1 MPQNYDAILFDMDGL
16 MIDTERIS
24 MESWRRAADELDMP
38 LSDQLLLD
46 MVGLSMR
53 RCTEFLSERLGSQDG
68 AVALQ
73 NVGRRHYWQMLEHE
87 EIPLKTGIEALL
99 DWVDAQALPRAVAT
113 STQRQLANIKLGRTG
128 LSRYF
133 DTVVAGDEVAHT
145 KPAPDVYLAAAR
157 KLGVDPL
164 RCVVL
169 EDSIYGLHAGVAA
182 GMRVILVPDLVT
194 PPADQTHQ
202 ALAVCKDLHQALD
215 VLRQLA

>member
-1 MPQNYDAILFDMDGL
+1 MPQSYDAILFDMDGL

-24 MESWRRAADELDMP
+24 MESWRRAADELDMA

-53 RCTEFLSERLGSQDG
+53 RCTEFLSQRLDSHDN

-87 EIPLKTGIEALL
+87 DIPLKTGIEALL
-99 DWVDAQALPRAVAT
+99 DWADAQALPRAVAT
-113 STQRQLANIKLGRTG
+113 STQRQLADIKLGRTG

-194 PPADQTHQ
+194 PPADQTHH
-202 ALAVCKDLHQALD
+202 ALAVCQDLHQALD
-215 VLRQLA
+215 VLQQLA

>member
-24 MESWRRAADELDMP
+24 MESWRRAADELDMT

-53 RCTEFLSERLGSQDG
+53 RCTEFLSERLGSH

-87 EIPLKTGIEALL
+87 EIPLKRGIEALL
-99 DWVDAQALPRAVAT
+99 DWVREQKLPRAVAT
-113 STQRQLANIKLGRTG
+113 STQRQLADIKLGRTG
-128 LSRYF
+128 LASYF
-133 DTVVAGDEVAHT
+133 DTVVAGDEVARP
-145 KPAPDVYLAAAR
+145 PAPDVYLAAAR

-194 PPADQTHQ
+194 PPATRPITRWRYAGPHQ
-202 ALAVCKDLHQALD
+202 ALE
-215 VLRQLA
+215 VLQQLA

>member
-24 MESWRRAADELDMP
+24 MESWRRAADELDMT

-53 RCTEFLSERLGSQDG
+53 RCTEFLSERLGSQDH

-87 EIPLKTGIEALL
+87 EIPLKPGIEALL
-99 DWVDAQALPRAVAT
+99 DWVREQKLPRAVAT
-113 STQRQLANIKLGRTG
+113 STQRQLADIKLGRTG
-128 LSRYF
+128 LASYF

-157 KLGVDPL
+157 KLGIDPL

-194 PPADQTHQ
+194 PPADQTHH
-202 ALAVCKDLHQALD
+202 ALAVCQDLHQALE
-215 VLRQLA
+215 VLQQLA

>member
-24 MESWRRAADELDMP
+24 MESWRRAADELDMA

-53 RCTEFLSERLGSQDG
+53 RCTEFLSERLGSQDD

-73 NVGRRHYWQMLEHE
+73 NVGRKHYWQMLEHE
-87 EIPLKTGIEALL
+87 EIPLKRGIEALL
-99 DWVDAQALPRAVAT
+99 DWALAQSLPRAVAT
-113 STQRQLANIKLGRTG
+113 STQRQLADIKLGRTG

>member
-1 MPQNYDAILFDMDGL
+1 MPQNYDAILLDMDGL

-24 MESWRRAADELDMP
+24 MESWRRAADELDMT

-53 RCTEFLSERLGSQDG
+53 RCTEFLSEKLGNQDD

-87 EIPLKTGIEALL
+87 EIPLKRGIEALL
-99 DWVDAQALPRAVAT
+99 DWALAQSLPRAVAT
-113 STQRQLANIKLGRTG
+113 STQRQLADIKLGRTG

-157 KLGVDPL
+157 KLGIDPQ

-182 GMRVILVPDLVT
+182 GMRVILVPDLVA
-194 PPADQTHQ
+194 PPADQTHH
-202 ALAVCKDLHQALD
+202 ALAVCQDLHQALD